1 MPDLP
6 ARPDLGQLRHQ
17 AKDLLHTAQRG
28 DRDATARILAVTR
41 PQTQSRDP
49 IARAPGY
56 RVAPRPR
63 GSGE

>member
-28 DRDATARILAVTR
+28 DRDATARILAVSGQLTLSGD
-41 PQTQSRDP
+41 QFAV
-49 IARAPGY
+49 ARGYGFASWPG
-56 RVAPRPR
+56 
-63 GSGE
+63 